1 MIKQLVFAILAATFA
16 SLNAHAVAQGYPAKP
31 VRVVVPFPPG
41 QAADLFGRM
50 TATRL
55 SQMWGQNVVVDNRAG
70 GGGVPGVMVVKQALP
85 DGYTILVGTSGTLG
99 VNPNVYSKIPYDPV
113 KDFSPASNIFI
124 VPLVIVAHPGFA
136 PKTVTELVAAA
147 KAKPGSINYASAGP
161 GTAQHMTGE
170 LFKSKAG
177 IDLVHVPYKGSG
189 PGIIDLLGGQVPLM
203 VDSQASALPYV
214 KTGKLRAIAVTT
226 TARTP
231 QLPDVPT
238 VNESGYAGF
247 SGVGWSGFLLPAG
260 TPREIVEKISKD
272 TQTAL
277 GEPALRD
284 RIIALGAIPDPLTPK
299 QFADYIRAE
308 IAQWGEVARVAKV
321 KLD

>member
-1 MIKQLVFAILAATFA
+1 MIKQLVFATVTAALA
-16 SLNAHAVAQGYPAKP
+16 SLISHAAAQGYPSKP

-41 QAADLFGRM
+41 QAADIFGRL

-113 KDFSPASNIFI
+113 KDFAPASNIFI
-124 VPLVIVAHPGFA
+124 VPLVLVAHPGFA

-147 KAKPGSINYASAGP
+147 KGKPGSINYASAGP

-170 LFKSKAG
+170 LFKSRAG

-189 PGIIDLLGGQVPLM
+189 PGIIDLVGGQIPLM
-203 VDSQASALPYV
+203 VDSQASALPYI
-214 KTGKLRAIAVTT
+214 KTSKLRAIAVTT
-226 TARTP
+226 ATRTP

-247 SGVGWSGFLLPAG
+247 SGVGWSGFVLPAG

-272 TQTAL
+272 TQAAL

-308 IAQWGEVARVAKV
+308 ISQWGEVARVAKV